1 MVSSGW
7 KLLLVPTAEAESP
20 LLPPRMG

>member
-1 MVSSGW
+1 VVTSGR